1 MFLLNSVQLQCP
13 CANLMICS
21 LKFRKDLLSLKC
33 CSGFCAFGFEAMS
46 HPSCYL
52 TSIIE
57 KTHHGPVIVLFFVQ
71 IQQLFQLRRRYPCNQ
86 SFLTEVPIFQ
96 LFSKLYNTEG
106 AFMILFLFGSDLLN
120 FWKPWHRDDNNKKWL
135 KHCQSHFH

>member
-1 MFLLNSVQLQCP
+1 
-13 CANLMICS
+13 MICS

-57 KTHHGPVIVLFFVQ
+57 KNHHGPVIVLFFCANSAAFLATSEVSLQ
-71 IQQLFQLRRRYPCNQ
+71 PIISHWGTYILAIQQ
-86 SFLTEVPIFQ
+86 I
-96 LFSKLYNTEG
+96 
-106 AFMILFLFGSDLLN
+106 I
-120 FWKPWHRDDNNKKWL
+120 
-135 KHCQSHFH
+135 